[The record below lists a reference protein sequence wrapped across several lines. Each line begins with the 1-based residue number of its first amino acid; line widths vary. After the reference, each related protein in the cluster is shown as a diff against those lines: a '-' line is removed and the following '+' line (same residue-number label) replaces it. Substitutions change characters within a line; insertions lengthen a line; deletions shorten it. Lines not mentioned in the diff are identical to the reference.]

1 MASSSKRKSSS
12 VSKEQ
17 REYQKWLEDFKA
29 LMAPHPEGQPR
40 LHDPKIRTSTVT
52 EKRIVEKNKVK
63 ADDYDTYLHD
73 VEFHAS
79 IDPIPLISPIK
90 DIQKS
95 KTEGKSR
102 PRDPKTRTSKVNEKH
117 TVGKNKIEAADYD
130 TFLHDMEFQALIDPM
145 PGLIS
150 PIKDIQKSK
159 SVIKRKAKS
168 AAAPAKRRKLDLM
181 SCLPQ
186 VIRDL
191 PDEKPK
197 QSETTKLSEKPKSDE
212 KPKLSVMINPVPA
225 KREGFKRPSQQTRKV
240 DPQNQPKIQGD
251 MYSCLP
257 EIIRQLPGTS
267 KDKAHEVPKKE
278 TSKRPSQQTRKVDP
292 QNQPKIQGDM
302 YSCLPEIIRQL
313 PGTSKDKAHEVPK
326 KETCQVSPVPVVNA
340 RVPAVSARERR
351 RLREQKLR
359 KASAEK
365 KSQDELFP
373 VVSAQGYDFNFK
385 EEWFKEP
392 WLEKKASLRNN
403 IFYWP
408 TE

>member
-251 MYSCLP
+251 
-257 EIIRQLPGTS
+257 I
-267 KDKAHEVPKKE
+267 
-278 TSKRPSQQTRKVDP
+278 
-292 QNQPKIQGDM
+292 

-392 WLEKKASLRNN
+392 WIEKKASLRNN